1 MVMNISGS
9 GKIPAGEYEKISVSG
24 SGRLYGH
31 VRSVYLKSSG
41 SLTGESLECIE
52 GITLSGSS
60 AFSGEVKA
68 ETIWISGSFSC
79 DENVTADGNFICS
92 GSAKCKKNLETNKLK
107 LSGSLDVGEDIE
119 AENVKAEGTLC
130 CAGLLNADTI
140 EIKFDKGMIIGSI
153 GGSNISIIRNKRRKI
168 AEKLPLFSPIIKKI
182 NRSVYVETSIEGDE
196 ILLEDVTCPRVT
208 GRVVIIGKGC
218 EVDLVQYSECV
229 EISPDAMV
237 GKTEKI

>member
-92 GSAKCKKNLETNKLK
+92 GSAKCKKNLKTNKLK

-119 AENVKAEGTLC
+119 AENVKAEGTLF
-130 CAGLLNADTI
+130 CAGLLNAETI

-168 AEKLPLFSPIIKKI
+168 PFI
-182 NRSVYVETSIEGDE
+182 YVQTK
-196 ILLEDVTCPRVT
+196 RN
-208 GRVVIIGKGC
+208 GKRI
-218 EVDLVQYSECV
+218 YR
-229 EISPDAMV
+229 
-237 GKTEKI
+237 